1 MTPRPRHYAVA
12 MTSPVVGNHVHV
24 PDPRRWRALVVIAIA
39 QLMVVLDASIVN
51 IALPDAQREL
61 HISAANRQW
70 VVTAYTL
77 AFGGLLLLGGRI
89 ADYAGRKRVFVIG
102 LIGFAGASALG
113 GFAPDQA
120 LLFTARALQGAF
132 GAILAPAALSLI
144 SVTFVDSKE
153 RAKAFGVYGALSG
166 AGAAIGLIAG
176 GLLTQYASWRWCLF
190 VNIPMALI
198 AVALAIPNVR
208 ESRIH
213 GTTRY
218 DVPGA
223 LLSTMG
229 FISLVYGITEAANPS
244 LGWSSPRAIGF
255 IAAGAVLLVAFVAFE
270 SRTSNPLLPMSIL
283 LDRVRGGS
291 YLAQFLLASGLFG
304 MFLFMTF
311 YFQGVHGFSPVR
323 AGLCFL
329 PFSLGVVTSAGVSSQ
344 LLPRVGPRPLGT
356 LGLLMA
362 SGGLLYLSRITFD
375 SSYVSSVLP
384 ALILMS
390 LGLGAVFVVVSSTA
404 LFNVPFH
411 ESGVASA
418 VLNTTQQIGGSLG
431 TAIFN
436 TLAISATAAY
446 AIAHPWSG
454 PTLPPGV
461 SPPDALTH
469 GFSVAFEL
477 GSGCMLVAAIVFFTL
492 VNVDRHHL
500 GQHDDV
506 GEPDE
511 DEVLSS

>member
-1 MTPRPRHYAVA
+1 

>member
-1 MTPRPRHYAVA
+1 M
-12 MTSPVVGNHVHV
+12 
-24 PDPRRWRALVVIAIA
+24 
-39 QLMVVLDASIVN
+39 
-51 IALPDAQREL
+51 
-61 HISAANRQW
+61 
-70 VVTAYTL
+70 TAYTL

-375 SSYVSSVLP
+375 STYVSSVLP

>member
-1 MTPRPRHYAVA
+1 

-89 ADYAGRKRVFVIG
+89 ADYAGRTRVFVIG

>member
-1 MTPRPRHYAVA
+1 
-12 MTSPVVGNHVHV
+12 
-24 PDPRRWRALVVIAIA
+24 
-39 QLMVVLDASIVN
+39 MVVLDASIVN

>member
-1 MTPRPRHYAVA
+1 
-12 MTSPVVGNHVHV
+12 MTSPVVGDHVHV

-244 LGWSSPRAIGF
+244 LGWSSPRAFGF

>member
-1 MTPRPRHYAVA
+1 
-12 MTSPVVGNHVHV
+12 MTSPVVGDHVHVHV

-329 PFSLGVVTSAGVSSQ
+329 PFSLGVITSAGVSSQ

>member
-1 MTPRPRHYAVA
+1 
-12 MTSPVVGNHVHV
+12 MTSPVVGDHVHVHV

-244 LGWSSPRAIGF
+244 LGWSSPRAISF

-329 PFSLGVVTSAGVSSQ
+329 PFSLGVITSAGVSSQ

>member
-1 MTPRPRHYAVA
+1 
-12 MTSPVVGNHVHV
+12 MTSPVVGDHVHV

-375 SSYVSSVLP
+375 STYVSSVLP

>member
-1 MTPRPRHYAVA
+1 
-12 MTSPVVGNHVHV
+12 MTSPVVGDHVHV

-329 PFSLGVVTSAGVSSQ
+329 PFSLGVITSAGVSSQ

>member
-1 MTPRPRHYAVA
+1 MTPRPRHYAVE
-12 MTSPVVGNHVHV
+12 MTSPVVGDHVHV